1 MEKTQKMKISRN
13 VILDLLPLYVANEVS
28 EDTRSLFEHYLETD
42 PELSNVAKQLASLE
56 KTEDIPVP
64 LTKDEN
70 LKAFR
75 KARLVIRTTTLILA
89 AVISFAF
96 IILTLVMYFNKPG
109 LWNICL
115 EQNNMYEYFFE

>member
-1 MEKTQKMKISRN
+1 MEKTQKMEISRN

-42 PELSNVAKQLASLE
+42 PELSNVAKQLALLE

-64 LTKDEN
+64 LTKDDN

-75 KARLVIRTTTLILA
+75 KARMIIRISTLILA

-96 IILTLVMYFNKPG
+96 ILLILLTYFNKPG
-109 LWNICL
+109 
-115 EQNNMYEYFFE
+115 